1 MYYTVETAFTFET
14 LVEWKMLAT
23 RSRRVMEH
31 SFKFCFESIIK
42 IANKFKKQCWK
53 YCLPG
58 NILKSCS
65 KWTVL

>member
-31 SFKFCFESIIK
+31 SFKFCFESII
-42 IANKFKKQCWK
+42 
-53 YCLPG
+53 
-58 NILKSCS
+58 
-65 KWTVL
+65 